1 MMASQL
7 SSVTATR
14 GVAVK
19 APRAT
24 ASKARVATRVQ
35 AVSPPTQP
43 PAHLGFL
50 VNGHASA
57 SNPTPVA
64 TRDHPLTR

>member
-7 SSVTATR
+7 SSVTANR

-19 APRAT
+19 APRAI

-35 AVSPPTQP
+35 AVRPPTRP

-50 VNGHASA
+50 VTCHRVASY
-57 SNPTPVA
+57 PTPSRPA
-64 TRDHPLTR
+64 TIP